1 MAQKNNLLATVCAL
15 PLIAGTPALSDAQ
28 STQILEEYFAS
39 MQSSEIVLEVGD
51 KEDNIR
57 STQWNNVTMKVG
69 DGKLQIAVP
78 WIKVSKK
85 VLGGFEM
92 TYAQKLEG
100 VFQAPSPEDAKPIRF
115 VVENKGM
122 TIEIDG
128 QEGAR
133 EYTSSF
139 DELSFN
145 TLENNII
152 NISAKVTG
160 GAGTTVLNAG
170 DEGVSSGNFNAKMM
184 VIDYGLEIDG
194 QKMVSTSTMA
204 DLTTKYLFPHFK
216 GIDPENPLSSF
227 DPTRDMF
234 IEYSVGASTA
244 RSTIGS
250 ALGPMEVDMKFG
262 SGVGA
267 FSLKDSVASISG
279 TSSDVNYNITA
290 TGMGMPPMQFD
301 LKEAI
306 VNVAI
311 PLDNVD
317 ESKPAT
323 YKVALDG
330 LVLSDQVWGMFDAKG
345 LLPRDEISLD
355 IDLSA
360 NMRWLKKLTDIDLE
374 DQNQAPPLEADSAT
388 INALN
393 LKIAGA
399 ELTTSGEVQIN
410 NSQFPPVPD
419 GTLNVSLKGAF
430 GLLNKL
436 TEMGLVPAQN
446 AMMIQGMSGMFFK
459 PGNEGEDHLV
469 STIVMT
475 KDGKIS
481 ANGMP
486 LK

>member
-1 MAQKNNLLATVCAL
+1 MAEKNYLLASVCAL
-15 PLIAGTPALSDAQ
+15 TLIAGTPALSEAQ

-39 MQSSEIVLEVGD
+39 LQSSELVLEVGD

-57 STQWNNVTMKVG
+57 SSQWNNVTLKAG
-69 DGKLQIAVP
+69 DGKLQIVVP

-85 VLGGFEM
+85 ILGGFEM

-100 VFQAPSPEDAKPIRF
+100 VFQSPSPEYAEPIRF

-128 QEGAR
+128 EDGAR
-133 EYTSSF
+133 EYTASF
-139 DELSFN
+139 DELTFS
-145 TLENNII
+145 TLENSII

-160 GAGTTVLNAG
+160 GTSTQILQAG
-170 DEGVSSGNFNAKMM
+170 DEGISSGNFNAKMM
-184 VIDYGLEIDG
+184 MVDYGLEIDG

-204 DLTTKYLFPHFK
+204 DLTAKYLFPHFK
-216 GIDPENPLSSF
+216 EIDPENPLSSF

-250 ALGPMEVDMKFG
+250 ALGPMEVDVKFG

-301 LKEAI
+301 LKEAV

-317 ESKPAT
+317 ESKPAS
-323 YKVALDG
+323 YKIALDG
-330 LVLSDQVWGMFDAKG
+330 LVLSDQVWGMFDANG

-360 NMRWLKKLTDIDLE
+360 NMRWLKKLADIDLK

-388 INALN
+388 VNAFN

-399 ELTTSGEVQIN
+399 ELITSGDVKID

-419 GTLNVSLKGAF
+419 GTVNVSLKGAF
-430 GLLNKL
+430 GLLTKL

-446 AMMIQGMSGMFFK
+446 TMMIQGMSGMFFK
-459 PGNEGEDHLV
+459 PGEGGEDHLV

-475 KDGKIS
+475 KDGHIS

>member
-1 MAQKNNLLATVCAL
+1 MAQENNLLASVCAL
-15 PLIAGTPALSDAQ
+15 TLIAGTPALSDAQ

-39 MQSSEIVLEVGD
+39 FQSSQIVLEVGD
-51 KEDNIR
+51 KEDNMR
-57 STQWNNVTMKVG
+57 STQWNNITLQGNEGAM
-69 DGKLQIAVP
+69 QIAIP

-92 TYAQKLEG
+92 TYAQKVEAA
-100 VFQAPSPEDAKPIRF
+100 FQSPDPKFAEPIRF
-115 VVENKGM
+115 VVENKGLA
-122 TIEIDG
+122 IEIDG
-128 QEGAR
+128 EEGAR

-139 DELSFN
+139 DEITFN
-145 TLENNII
+145 TLENSIVNV
-152 NISAKVTG
+152 SGRVTG
-160 GAGTTVLNAG
+160 GASTLVLKAG
-170 DEGVSSGNFNAKMM
+170 DEGSSAGNFNAKTM
-184 VIDYGLEIDG
+184 VIKYDLEIDG
-194 QKMVSTSTMA
+194 QQMASTTTIA
-204 DLTTKYLFPHFK
+204 DLTAKYLFPHFK
-216 GIDPENPLSSF
+216 EIDPENPLSSF

-234 IEYSVGASTA
+234 IEYSVGSSTT
-244 RSTIGS
+244 RSTIES
-250 ALGPMEVDMKFG
+250 VLGPMKVDVSFG
-262 SGVGA
+262 SGAGA
-267 FSLKDSVASISG
+267 FSLKDSVASVSA
-279 TSSDVNYNITA
+279 TSNDVSYNVIA
-290 TGMGMPPMQFD
+290 AGMGMPPIQFD
-301 LKEAI
+301 IKEAV
-306 VNVAI
+306 VNVVV

-317 ESKPAT
+317 ESKPAN
-323 YKVALDG
+323 YKIALDG

-360 NMRWLKKLTDIDLE
+360 NMRWLKKLADIDLK
-374 DQNQAPPLEADSAT
+374 DQNQSPPLEADSAT

-399 ELTTSGEVQIN
+399 ELITSGEVQIN

-419 GTLNVSLKGAF
+419 GTVNVSLKGAF
-430 GLLNKL
+430 GLLTKL

-459 PGNEGEDHLV
+459 PGNDGEDHLI

-475 KDGKIS
+475 KDGRIS